1 MHIFLDCMGVIH
13 QFHRGALI
21 YVRMYQSNE
30 KEFGV
35 RVQLLT

>member
-1 MHIFLDCMGVIH
+1 MHFCTVWVLDIN
-13 QFHRGALI
+13 FHRGALI
-21 YVRMYQSNE
+21 YVRIYQSNE